1 MEASEATTEGIR
13 VRVVAEHR
21 PDLSDPA
28 RGRWMFAYR
37 VEVTN
42 LGDERVQLISR
53 HWEITDGDGD
63 VAVVDGPGVVGEQPW
78 LAPGAT
84 YAYTSGAPL
93 ATSMGQMEG
102 TYGMRTERGRAFSA
116 RIAPFALIVAS
127 MLN

>member
-13 VRVVAEHR
+13 VRVVSEHR

-28 RGRWMFAYR
+28 RGRWMFAYT
-37 VEVTN
+37 VEITN
-42 LGDERVQLISR
+42 LGDVRVQLVHR

-84 YAYTSGAPL
+84 FAYTSGAPL
-93 ATSMGQMEG
+93 TTSMGQMEG
-102 TYGMRTERGRAFSA
+102 SYGMRTEDGRAFSA
-116 RIAPFALIVAS
+116 RIAPFALVVAS